1 MRVIIFTFIILAL
14 ILDLACYKYRRLTN
28 FILYFEGAYGLLIT
42 LIPSAYWLELPI
54 IWIGINY
61 LIMFLCFYCDKG
73 AQIIYQTFCLFLQIL
88 LIQTLGYDKTNYAHI
103 LGGITMIVI
112 FFILCSFIGVTI
124 VYMKNLEQ
132 KKADALKANI

>member
-1 MRVIIFTFIILAL
+1 MRAIIFSFIILAL

-73 AQIIYQTFCLFLQIL
+73 AQLNMFNPNIATGNVSNLPAIHVFRL
-88 LIQTLGYDKTNYAHI
+88 LRNFKSL
-103 LGGITMIVI
+103 
-112 FFILCSFIGVTI
+112 
-124 VYMKNLEQ
+124 
-132 KKADALKANI
+132 